1 MQELLGDLSES
12 PLKLGAVT
20 LSIASVGYVL
30 VQGLRR
36 LTRSEMYTLPPG
48 PPRHFLLG
56 NLLQFPKDRFY
67 EKFCEWQ
74 RLYGLYSACPL
85 AYRHC
90 NEFTD
95 NILT

>member
-1 MQELLGDLSES
+1 MEDLLGDLSKS
-12 PLKLGAVT
+12 PLKLGVVT

-30 VQGLRR
+30 VQGLRG
-36 LTRSEMYTLPPG
+36 LTTRSEKDPLPPG

-74 RLYGLYSACPL
+74 SLYGAYSASSAHVSPP
-85 AYRHC
+85 
-90 NEFTD
+90 
-95 NILT
+95 